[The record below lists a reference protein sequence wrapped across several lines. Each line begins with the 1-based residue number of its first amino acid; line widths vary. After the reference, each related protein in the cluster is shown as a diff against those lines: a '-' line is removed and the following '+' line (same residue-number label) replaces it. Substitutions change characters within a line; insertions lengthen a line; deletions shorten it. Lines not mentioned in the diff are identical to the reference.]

1 VARRKNKGRSVH
13 GIVVLDKAL
22 GGSSN
27 HALQQVKRL
36 FDANKAG
43 HTGALDPLATGVLPL
58 CLGEATKVSQF
69 LLDSDK
75 AYRARIK
82 LGVRTDTADSEGEVI
97 ETADAGAVTEAQIKS
112 ALTQFEGDI
121 EQVPPMYSALK
132 RDGQP
137 LYKLAREGKTVERE
151 PRAIT
156 VYSIELTDFDPQSQE
171 LEIEV
176 DCSKGTYIRTIADD
190 LGQIIGCG
198 AHIIALRRLKAGAF
212 TLADSRSLEELEA
225 AKQAGGF
232 TAIDAMLMPMDKAID
247 TLPAV
252 HLPAYTAQFLKQG
265 QAVQVNKPPA
275 DGLLRLYEDEEFI
288 GIGVIDD
295 DGKVAPKRLIV
306 KD

>member
-1 VARRKNKGRSVH
+1 MH

-212 TLADSRSLEELEA
+212 TLADSQSLEELEA

-275 DGLLRLYEDEEFI
+275 DRLLRLYEDEEFI

>member
-1 VARRKNKGRSVH
+1 MH

-27 HALQQVKRL
+27 YALQQVKRL

-97 ETADAGAVTEAQIKS
+97 ATADAGAVTEAQIQS

-212 TLADSRSLEELEA
+212 TLADSQSLEELEA
-225 AKQAGGF
+225 AKQADGF

>member
-1 VARRKNKGRSVH
+1 MH

-27 HALQQVKRL
+27 HALQLVKRL

-212 TLADSRSLEELEA
+212 TLADSQSLEELEA
-225 AKQAGGF
+225 AKQADGF
-232 TAIDAMLMPMDKAID
+232 NAIDAMLMPMDKAID

-275 DGLLRLYEDEEFI
+275 DGLLRLYEDEEFL

>member
-1 VARRKNKGRSVH
+1 VH
-13 GIVVLDKAL
+13 GIVVLAKAL

-97 ETADAGAVTEAQIKS
+97 ATADAGAVTEAQIKS

-212 TLADSRSLEELEA
+212 TLADSQSLEELEA
-225 AKQAGGF
+225 AKQADGF
-232 TAIDAMLMPMDKAID
+232 NAIDAMLMPMDKAID

>member
-1 VARRKNKGRSVH
+1 MH

-97 ETADAGAVTEAQIKS
+97 ATADAGAVTEAQIKS

-156 VYSIELTDFDPQSQE
+156 VYSIELADFDPQSQE

-212 TLADSRSLEELEA
+212 TLADSQSLEELEA

-275 DGLLRLYEDEEFI
+275 DGLLRLYEDEEFVGI
-288 GIGVIDD
+288 GIIDD

>member
-1 VARRKNKGRSVH
+1 MH

-97 ETADAGAVTEAQIKS
+97 ATADAGAVTEAQIKS

-212 TLADSRSLEELEA
+212 TLADSQSLEELEA
-225 AKQAGGF
+225 AKQADGF

-275 DGLLRLYEDEEFI
+275 DGLLRLYEDEEFLGI
-288 GIGVIDD
+288 GIIDD

>member
-1 VARRKNKGRSVH
+1 VH
-13 GIVVLDKAL
+13 GIVVLDKAP

-97 ETADAGAVTEAQIKS
+97 ATADAGAVTEAQIKS

-212 TLADSRSLEELEA
+212 TLADSQSLEELEA
-225 AKQAGGF
+225 AKQADGF

-288 GIGVIDD
+288 GIGIIDD

>member
-1 VARRKNKGRSVH
+1 
-13 GIVVLDKAL
+13 
-22 GGSSN
+22 
-27 HALQQVKRL
+27 
-36 FDANKAG
+36 
-43 HTGALDPLATGVLPL
+43 
-58 CLGEATKVSQF
+58 LGEATKVSQF

-212 TLADSRSLEELEA
+212 TLADSQSLEELEA

>member
-1 VARRKNKGRSVH
+1 MH

-97 ETADAGAVTEAQIKS
+97 ATADAGTVTEAQIKS

-212 TLADSRSLEELEA
+212 TLADSQSLEELEA

>member
-212 TLADSRSLEELEA
+212 TLADSQSLEELEA
-225 AKQAGGF
+225 AKQADGF
-232 TAIDAMLMPMDKAID
+232 SAIDAMLMPMDKAID

>member
-1 VARRKNKGRSVH
+1 MH

-97 ETADAGAVTEAQIKS
+97 ATADAGAVTEAQIKN

-212 TLADSRSLEELEA
+212 TLADSQSLEELEA
-225 AKQAGGF
+225 AKQADGF

-275 DGLLRLYEDEEFI
+275 DGLLRLYEDEEFLGI
-288 GIGVIDD
+288 GIIDD

>member
-1 VARRKNKGRSVH
+1 MH
-13 GIVVLDKAL
+13 GIIVLDKAL

-27 HALQQVKRL
+27 YALQQVKRL

-97 ETADAGAVTEAQIKS
+97 ATADAGAVTEAQIQS

-212 TLADSRSLEELEA
+212 TLADSQSLEELEA

-288 GIGVIDD
+288 GIGIIDD

>member
-1 VARRKNKGRSVH
+1 MH
-13 GIVVLDKAL
+13 GIVVIDKAL

-97 ETADAGAVTEAQIKS
+97 ATADAGAVTEAQIKS

-212 TLADSRSLEELEA
+212 TLADSQSLEELEA
-225 AKQAGGF
+225 AKQADGF
-232 TAIDAMLMPMDKAID
+232 NAIDAMLMPMDKAID

-275 DGLLRLYEDEEFI
+275 DGLLRLYEDEEFL

>member
-1 VARRKNKGRSVH
+1 MH

-97 ETADAGAVTEAQIKS
+97 ATADAGAVTEAQIQS

-212 TLADSRSLEELEA
+212 TLADSQSLEELEA
-225 AKQAGGF
+225 AKQADGF

>member
-1 VARRKNKGRSVH
+1 MH

-58 CLGEATKVSQF
+58 CLGEATKISQF

-97 ETADAGAVTEAQIKS
+97 ATADAGAVTEAQIKN

-212 TLADSRSLEELEA
+212 TLADSQSLEELEA
-225 AKQAGGF
+225 AKQADGF

-275 DGLLRLYEDEEFI
+275 DGLLRLYEDEEFLGI
-288 GIGVIDD
+288 GIIDD

>member
-1 VARRKNKGRSVH
+1 MH

-97 ETADAGAVTEAQIKS
+97 ATADAGAVTEAQIKS

-212 TLADSRSLEELEA
+212 TLADSQSLEELEA
-225 AKQAGGF
+225 AKQADGF
-232 TAIDAMLMPMDKAID
+232 NAIDAMLMPMDKAID

-275 DGLLRLYEDEEFI
+275 DGLLRLYEDEEFL

>member
-1 VARRKNKGRSVH
+1 MH

-97 ETADAGAVTEAQIKS
+97 ATADAGTVTEAQIKS

-212 TLADSRSLEELEA
+212 TLADSQSLEELEA
-225 AKQAGGF
+225 AKQADGF

>member
-1 VARRKNKGRSVH
+1 VH

-97 ETADAGAVTEAQIKS
+97 ATADAGAVTEAQIKS

-212 TLADSRSLEELEA
+212 TLADSQSLEELEA
-225 AKQAGGF
+225 AKQADGF
-232 TAIDAMLMPMDKAID
+232 NAIDAMLMPMDKAID

-275 DGLLRLYEDEEFI
+275 DGLLRLYEDEEFVGI
-288 GIGVIDD
+288 GIIDD

>member
-1 VARRKNKGRSVH
+1 MH

-27 HALQQVKRL
+27 YALQQIKRL

-97 ETADAGAVTEAQIKS
+97 ATADAGAVTEAQIKS

-156 VYSIELTDFDPQSQE
+156 VYSIELTDFDPQSKE

-212 TLADSRSLEELEA
+212 TLADSQSLEELEA
-225 AKQAGGF
+225 AKQADGF
-232 TAIDAMLMPMDKAID
+232 NAIDAMLMPMDKAID

-265 QAVQVNKPPA
+265 QAVQVNKPSA

-288 GIGVIDD
+288 GIGIIDD

>member
-1 VARRKNKGRSVH
+1 V
-13 GIVVLDKAL
+13 
-22 GGSSN
+22 
-27 HALQQVKRL
+27 
-36 FDANKAG
+36 
-43 HTGALDPLATGVLPL
+43 
-58 CLGEATKVSQF
+58 
-69 LLDSDK
+69 
-75 AYRARIK
+75 
-82 LGVRTDTADSEGEVI
+82 
-97 ETADAGAVTEAQIKS
+97 AQIKS

-212 TLADSRSLEELEA
+212 TLADSQSLEELEA

>member
-1 VARRKNKGRSVH
+1 MH

-97 ETADAGAVTEAQIKS
+97 ATADAGAVTEAQIKS

-212 TLADSRSLEELEA
+212 TLADSQSLEELEA

-275 DGLLRLYEDEEFI
+275 DGLLRLYEDEEFVGI
-288 GIGVIDD
+288 GIIDD
-295 DGKVAPKRLIV
+295 DGKVAPKRLIG

>member
-1 VARRKNKGRSVH
+1 MH
-13 GIVVLDKAL
+13 GIVVLDKAP

-97 ETADAGAVTEAQIKS
+97 ATADAGAVTEAQIKS

-212 TLADSRSLEELEA
+212 TLADSQSLEELEA
-225 AKQAGGF
+225 AKQADGF

-288 GIGVIDD
+288 GIGIIDD

>member
-1 VARRKNKGRSVH
+1 MH

-27 HALQQVKRL
+27 YALQQVKRL

-97 ETADAGAVTEAQIKS
+97 ATADAGAVTEAQIKS

-212 TLADSRSLEELEA
+212 TLADSQSLEELEA
-225 AKQAGGF
+225 AKQADGF
-232 TAIDAMLMPMDKAID
+232 NAIDAMLMPMDKAID

-275 DGLLRLYEDEEFI
+275 DGLLRLYEDEEFL

>member
-1 VARRKNKGRSVH
+1 MH

-82 LGVRTDTADSEGEVI
+82 LGVRTDTADIEGEVI
-97 ETADAGAVTEAQIKS
+97 ATADAGAVTEAQIKS

-151 PRAIT
+151 PRSIT
-156 VYSIELTDFDPQSQE
+156 VYSIELTGFDPQSQE

-198 AHIIALRRLKAGAF
+198 AHIIALRRLKAGVF
-212 TLADSRSLEELEA
+212 TLADSQSLEELEA
-225 AKQAGGF
+225 AKQADGF

-275 DGLLRLYEDEEFI
+275 DGLLRLYENEEFI
-288 GIGVIDD
+288 GIGIIDD

>member
-1 VARRKNKGRSVH
+1 VH
-13 GIVVLDKAL
+13 GIIVLDKAL

-97 ETADAGAVTEAQIKS
+97 ATADAEAVTEAQIKS

-156 VYSIELTDFDPQSQE
+156 VYSIELTDFDPQSKE

-212 TLADSRSLEELEA
+212 TLADSQSLEELEA
-225 AKQAGGF
+225 AKQADGF
-232 TAIDAMLMPMDKAID
+232 NAIDAMLMPMDKAID

-275 DGLLRLYEDEEFI
+275 DGLLRLYEDEEFLGI
-288 GIGVIDD
+288 GIIDD

>member
-1 VARRKNKGRSVH
+1 MH

-97 ETADAGAVTEAQIKS
+97 ATADAGAVTVAQIKS

-212 TLADSRSLEELEA
+212 TLADSQSLEELEA
-225 AKQAGGF
+225 AKQADGF

>member
-1 VARRKNKGRSVH
+1 MARRKNKGRSVH

-97 ETADAGAVTEAQIKS
+97 ATADAGTVTEAQIKS

-212 TLADSRSLEELEA
+212 TLADSQSLEELEA
-225 AKQAGGF
+225 AKQADGF

-288 GIGVIDD
+288 GIGIIDD

>member
-1 VARRKNKGRSVH
+1 MH

-82 LGVRTDTADSEGEVI
+82 LGIRTDTADSEGEVI
-97 ETADAGAVTEAQIKS
+97 ATSDAAAVTEAQIKA

-156 VYSIELTDFDPQSQE
+156 VYSIKLTDFDSLSQE
-171 LEIEV
+171 AEIEV

-212 TLADSRSLEELEA
+212 TLADSQTLEELEA
-225 AKQAGGF
+225 AKQEGGF
-232 TAIDAMLMPMDKAID
+232 AAIDAKLMPMDKAVND
-247 TLPAV
+247 LPAV
-252 HLPAYTAQFLKQG
+252 HMPAYTARFLKQG
-265 QAVQVNKPPA
+265 QAVQVSKPPA
-275 DGLLRLYEDEEFI
+275 NGLLRLYEDEEFI

-295 DGKVAPKRLIV
+295 DGKVAPKRLLV

>member
-1 VARRKNKGRSVH
+1 MH

-97 ETADAGAVTEAQIKS
+97 ATADAGAVTVAQIKS

-212 TLADSRSLEELEA
+212 TLADSQSLEELEA

-232 TAIDAMLMPMDKAID
+232 TAIDAMLMPMDRAID

>member
-1 VARRKNKGRSVH
+1 MH

-27 HALQQVKRL
+27 HALQLVKRL

-212 TLADSRSLEELEA
+212 TLADSQSLEELEA

-288 GIGVIDD
+288 GIGVIDV
-295 DGKVAPKRLIV
+295 DGKVAPKHLIV

>member
-1 VARRKNKGRSVH
+1 MH

-27 HALQQVKRL
+27 YALQQVKRL

-97 ETADAGAVTEAQIKS
+97 ATADAGTVTEAQIKS

-212 TLADSRSLEELEA
+212 TLADSQSLEELEA
-225 AKQAGGF
+225 AKQADGF

>member
-1 VARRKNKGRSVH
+1 MH
-13 GIVVLDKAL
+13 GIVVPDKAL

-27 HALQQVKRL
+27 HALQLVKRL

-156 VYSIELTDFDPQSQE
+156 VYSIELTGFDPQSQE

-212 TLADSRSLEELEA
+212 TLADSQSLEELEA

-275 DGLLRLYEDEEFI
+275 DGLLRLYEDEEFVGI
-288 GIGVIDD
+288 GIIDD

>member
-1 VARRKNKGRSVH
+1 MH

-97 ETADAGAVTEAQIKS
+97 ATADAGAVTEAQIKS

-212 TLADSRSLEELEA
+212 TLADSQSLEELEA
-225 AKQAGGF
+225 AKQADGF

-288 GIGVIDD
+288 GIGIIDD

>member
-1 VARRKNKGRSVH
+1 MH

-27 HALQQVKRL
+27 YALQQIKRL

-97 ETADAGAVTEAQIKS
+97 ATADAGAVTEAQIKS

-156 VYSIELTDFDPQSQE
+156 VYSIELTDFDPQSKE

-212 TLADSRSLEELEA
+212 TLADSQSLEELEA
-225 AKQAGGF
+225 AKQADGF
-232 TAIDAMLMPMDKAID
+232 NAIDAMLMPMDKAID

-265 QAVQVNKPPA
+265 QAVQVNKPSA

-295 DGKVAPKRLIV
+295 DGMVAPKRLIV

>member
-1 VARRKNKGRSVH
+1 MH

-27 HALQQVKRL
+27 YALQQVKRL

-97 ETADAGAVTEAQIKS
+97 ATADAGAVTEAQIKS

-156 VYSIELTDFDPQSQE
+156 VYSIELADFDLQSQE

-212 TLADSRSLEELEA
+212 TLADSQSLEELEA
-225 AKQAGGF
+225 AKQADGF

-288 GIGVIDD
+288 GIGIIDD

>member
-1 VARRKNKGRSVH
+1 MH

-97 ETADAGAVTEAQIKS
+97 ATADAGAVTEAQIKS

-212 TLADSRSLEELEA
+212 TLADSQSLEELEA
-225 AKQAGGF
+225 AKQADGF

>member
-1 VARRKNKGRSVH
+1 MH

-97 ETADAGAVTEAQIKS
+97 ATADAGTVTEAQIKS

-212 TLADSRSLEELEA
+212 TLADSQSLEELEA
-225 AKQAGGF
+225 AKQADGF
-232 TAIDAMLMPMDKAID
+232 SAIDAMLMPMDKAID

>member
-1 VARRKNKGRSVH
+1 MH

-97 ETADAGAVTEAQIKS
+97 ATADAGAVTEAQIKS

-212 TLADSRSLEELEA
+212 TLADSQSLEELEA
-225 AKQAGGF
+225 AKQADGF
-232 TAIDAMLMPMDKAID
+232 SAIDAMLMPMDKAID

-275 DGLLRLYEDEEFI
+275 DGLLRLYEDEEFVGI
-288 GIGVIDD
+288 GIIDD